1 MKNIYEIL
9 SGIGIE
15 VPEDKKADFDKD
27 LAANYKTV
35 AEVEKKDAK
44 FSSLTEQLDTAKD
57 GLKAFEGVDVNDL
70 KNQISRLQGDL
81 AQKDTDYQSKLAE
94 MEFSTLLSRAIAS
107 EKGRSAKAISALLDL
122 DDLKSSKNQEAD
134 IKAALEEL
142 KKENSFLFEDG
153 KTPPPYAPGPGKDP
167 VPTAPDKITLAGA
180 LHEKY
185 AKG

>member
-44 FSSLTEQLDTAKD
+44 ISSLTEQLDTAKD

-94 MEFSTLLSRAIAS
+94 MEFSTLLSVRLPVK
-107 EKGRSAKAISALLDL
+107 KG
-122 DDLKSSKNQEAD
+122 EAP
-134 IKAALEEL
+134 KQ
-142 KKENSFLFEDG
+142 FR
-153 KTPPPYAPGPGKDP
+153 
-167 VPTAPDKITLAGA
+167 
-180 LHEKY
+180 HC
-185 AKG
+185 